1 MKPYQRFFIQC
12 SISFLVPPMLFT
24 GCSLI
29 GFGIGA
35 LSDSGRKGGE
45 SVAGISE
52 LRGFERGKGI
62 VLITHIGSRIEGDF
76 LGIDELNR
84 RDYDCLYL
92 AAIETLA
99 VRDKLPLPAD
109 TISFT
114 HFEAPGRKVRG
125 LFRGVNPGSLVL
137 WQSKGEY
144 SLAGMRNLAGDSARP
159 LDIYALRALDDE
171 GRLPY
176 LTAGVLVGRSH
187 DTISVP
193 VDDIARIEQDTGGS
207 GKLTGFAVGAAVD
220 VIVLVVAAST
230 AESCN
235 HHHET
240 YVTNPGCNVQQK

>member
-1 MKPYQRFFIQC
+1 MKPCQRFFLQC
-12 SISFLVPPMLFT
+12 SISFLVPPLLFT

-62 VLITHIGSRIEGDF
+62 VLITHSGSRIEGDF
-76 LGIDELNR
+76 LGTDELNR
-84 RDYDCLYL
+84 RDYDHLYL

-99 VRDKLPLPAD
+99 VRDRLPFPAD
-109 TISFT
+109 TISFA
-114 HFEAPGRKVRG
+114 HYDAPGRKVRG
-125 LFRGVNPGSLVL
+125 LFRGVNPGSIVL
-137 WQSKGEY
+137 WQNRGEY

-159 LDIYALRALDDE
+159 LDLFALRALDDE

-176 LTAGVLVGRSH
+176 LTDGVLVGRSH

-193 VDDIARIEQDTGGS
+193 VDDIARIEQDAGGS
-207 GKLTGFAVGAAVD
+207 GKLTGFAIGAAVD
-220 VIVLVVAAST
+220 VIVLIVAASS
-230 AESCN
+230 AESC
-235 HHHET
+235 HDDHEK
-240 YVTNPGCNVQQK
+240 YVNSQSCNVQQK